1 MYDLMCGMNIITDSA
16 PPPKREKSIRLT
28 EELRSM
34 KSGQSVIVDP
44 EVALALASYMRYHG
58 KETRRKKVQGFKIQV
73 WVI

>member
-1 MYDLMCGMNIITDSA
+1 
-16 PPPKREKSIRLT
+16 
-28 EELRSM
+28 M